1 MEKFTLGNAKGLKQF
16 FDDRDVPN
24 QITHDGWQIQ
34 IEAQDCSHVF
44 RLGMQFQMSI
54 SAHDA
59 RQLYRMAAMSD
70 LNKSYEAGGVTLD
83 QFESRRKEIEAGKL
97 SY

>member
-16 FDDRDVPN
+16 CDDRDIPN
-24 QITHDGWQIQ
+24 TLTADGWQIV

-59 RQLYRMAAMSD
+59 RTLYRMAAISD
-70 LNKSYEAGGVTLD
+70 LEKSYESGNLSTQQLD
-83 QFESRRKEIEAGKL
+83 ERRKEIESGKL
-97 SY
+97 TY